1 MANLPS
7 FLLPL
12 FTRVRGETV
21 WKLLRTGQAPHH
33 QPRHRRIN
41 KGLSGCAQPLVVF
54 GHPPVVAD
62 PREGALHHPPPRQH
76 PETPRRHQPLP
87 VHLFALLDPL
97 LSPSLSYL
105 LGERLF
111 GRACALPPRS
121 NPTPPQPTSCPSP
134 GSRHRPI
141 GEKDEERDRAPDP
154 TAA

>member
-1 MANLPS
+1 MQDRASELRRIS
-7 FLLPL
+7 LL
-12 FTRVRGETV
+12 ETV

-97 LSPSLSYL
+97 LSPSLSHL

-111 GRACALPPRS
+111 GLAHYLHAQTQHLLSPP
-121 NPTPPQPTSCPSP
+121 PAPPLVA
-134 GSRHRPI
+134 GI
-141 GEKDEERDRAPDP
+141 DP
-154 TAA
+154 